1 MDDAISGNTQSDGPD
16 HLKHWRDVG
25 RACGGAIVFGLPM
38 LMTEELWALGFYI
51 DPLRLICLV
60 LVSFPIYVGISGL
73 IGFREGQGL
82 SDNILDVLVAY
93 AFGITLSAI
102 TLAVF
107 STLGTDQRYDI
118 AVSAVLLQSVPAS
131 LGALVARSEMGSG
144 DYEKDQQKRYR
155 SDLLVM
161 AIGALFLGFNIA
173 PTEEVEQIAHQM
185 TQGHTLSLVILT
197 IAIMHVF
204 TTASYYSRKR
214 GGIKY
219 SQYRLFFR
227 YTCSAWL
234 VATAMSLF
242 ALWVFSVTDGMG
254 FDEHLATVMVLVFPA
269 GIGASASRLI
279 L

>member
-1 MDDAISGNTQSDGPD
+1 MTETPANHI
-16 HLKHWRDVG
+16 KHWRDVG
-25 RACGGAIVFGLPM
+25 RASGGAIVFGLPM

-82 SDNILDVLVAY
+82 MDNVLDVLVAY
-93 AFGITLSAI
+93 AFGITLSAM
-102 TLAVF
+102 TLLVF
-107 STLGTDQRYDI
+107 STIGPEQQYKI
-118 AVSAVLLQSVPAS
+118 AVSGILLQSVPAS

-144 DYEKDQQKRYR
+144 EDYDKNRRECYR
-155 SDLLVM
+155 NDLMVM

-173 PTEEVEQIAHQM
+173 PTQEVVQIAHQM
-185 TQGHTLSLVILT
+185 TQGHTLSLVLMT
-197 IAIMHVF
+197 VAIMHVF
-204 TTASYYSRKR
+204 TTASYYSKKHDR
-214 GGIKY
+214 IYY
-219 SQYRLFFR
+219 SQGRLFFR

-234 VATAMSLF
+234 VAAAMCVF
-242 ALWVFSVTDGMG
+242 TLWAFSVTNGMG
-254 FDEHLATVMVLVFPA
+254 LDEHLATVMVLLFPA